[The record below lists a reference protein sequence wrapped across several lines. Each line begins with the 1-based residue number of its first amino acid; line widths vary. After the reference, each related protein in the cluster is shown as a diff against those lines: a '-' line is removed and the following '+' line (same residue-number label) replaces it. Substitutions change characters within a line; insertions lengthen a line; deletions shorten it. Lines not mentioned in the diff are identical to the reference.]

1 MIDPT
6 PWVSRAHRGPR
17 AERLALTA
25 AERRQVLKAMGPAKA
40 EKRVVLRSEAMLL
53 LASGVGNEQTAE
65 LVGVHVRTVER
76 WRRRA
81 RERGAV
87 AALHDAR
94 RPGRPPSLSQ
104 ARKRLK

>member
-6 PWVSRAHRGPR
+6 PWVNRTHRGPR
-17 AERLALTA
+17 AEPLPLTA
-25 AERRQVLKAMGPAKA
+25 AERRDLLDAMGPAKA

-53 LASGVGNEQTAE
+53 LSSGVGNERTAV

-76 WRRRA
+76 WRQRA

-94 RPGRPPSLSQ
+94 RPGRPPSLSRG
-104 ARKRLK
+104 RKRRK

>member
-40 EKRVVLRSEAMLL
+40 EKRVVLRSEAML
-53 LASGVGNEQTAE
+53 SWTC
-65 LVGVHVRTVER
+65 
-76 WRRRA
+76 
-81 RERGAV
+81 
-87 AALHDAR
+87 
-94 RPGRPPSLSQ
+94 
-104 ARKRLK
+104 